1 MQRDSIKRE
10 SSSLPINKAFIKGC
24 AALNEASSVGGAVI
38 LFGLVNVLGASE
50 RNYERH

>member
-10 SSSLPINKAFIKGC
+10 NTRLPINKTFIKGC
-24 AALNEASSVGGAVI
+24 VALSETSFVGGAVI

>member
-10 SSSLPINKAFIKGC
+10 NTSLPINKTFIKGC
-24 AALNEASSVGGAVI
+24 VALSEASFVGGAVI